1 MTADPS
7 DSAREQTGTA
17 RRWQFGQYDA
27 SCDAQHTS
35 HFAEDLGLIVCV
47 VEGDDRHDPVEVL
60 IRRRDRL
67 SLAFLEPLCGSP
79 LRPTASFFRFG
90 SRTVTSPQPLESRS
104 VAAPAPPPT
113 SSRRNVDSG
122 AKSRCKISRSC
133 ARFRTLKYSAMRI
146 SMAVTPPPN
155 PAGNRDHRSR

>member
-7 DSAREQTGTA
+7 DSAREQTRTA

-27 SCDAQHTS
+27 SCGTQHTS
-35 HFAEDLGLIVCV
+35 HFAEDLGLIGCV

-60 IRRRDRL
+60 IRRGDRL

-79 LRPTASFFRFG
+79 LSAHGEFLPVRLKDGDLAAAPRESFGRC
-90 SRTVTSPQPLESRS
+90 
-104 VAAPAPPPT
+104 PAPPPT

-133 ARFRTLKYSAMRI
+133 TRFRTLKYSAMRI

-155 PAGNRDHRSR
+155 PVGNRDHRSR